1 MFNTWAVVIL
11 YSSMLLI
18 IAVCVC
24 LTLYTLRPVGVEG
37 FSDDKSSIE
46 FNSCKLLRRY
56 IKMGKKEALERAI
69 LNVQSVI
76 TGWQMRS
83 IWEPAIHQTGAYV
96 LNIFF
101 HTWSSVLWWG
111 KFIIICTACNKRLF
125 TTICWL
131 KTQSSYCDA
140 PIPPC
145 QDFPSWSEVLN
156 RSQQNEKQ
164 INILPPYINKI

>member
-1 MFNTWAVVIL
+1 MFNTSAVVIL

-18 IAVCVC
+18 IAVCVW

-101 HTWSSVLWWG
+101 HTWSTLVRKIHHHMHCMQQKVVYNYLLTKNTELILWCPYPTLPR
-111 KFIIICTACNKRLF
+111 FSIMV
-125 TTICWL
+125 
-131 KTQSSYCDA
+131 
-140 PIPPC
+140 
-145 QDFPSWSEVLN
+145 WSF
-156 RSQQNEKQ
+156 K
-164 INILPPYINKI
+164 

>member
-1 MFNTWAVVIL
+1 MFNTSAVVIL

-101 HTWSSVLWWG
+101 HTWSTLVR
-111 KFIIICTACNKRLF
+111 KIHHHICTACNKRLF

-164 INILPPYINKI
+164 IYPSPIY

>member
-1 MFNTWAVVIL
+1 MFNTSAVVIL

-76 TGWQMRS
+76 TG
-83 IWEPAIHQTGAYV
+83 
-96 LNIFF
+96 
-101 HTWSSVLWWG
+101 
-111 KFIIICTACNKRLF
+111 
-125 TTICWL
+125 
-131 KTQSSYCDA
+131 
-140 PIPPC
+140 
-145 QDFPSWSEVLN
+145 
-156 RSQQNEKQ
+156 
-164 INILPPYINKI
+164 

>member
-83 IWEPAIHQTGAYV
+83 ILGAS
-96 LNIFF
+96 N
-101 HTWSSVLWWG
+101 TSNRC
-111 KFIIICTACNKRLF
+111 ICTQHFFSHMEYSGEENS
-125 TTICWL
+125 
-131 KTQSSYCDA
+131 SSYALHATKGCLQLFVD
-140 PIPPC
+140 
-145 QDFPSWSEVLN
+145 
-156 RSQQNEKQ
+156 
-164 INILPPYINKI
+164 

>member
-1 MFNTWAVVIL
+1 MFNTSAVVIL

-101 HTWSSVLWWG
+101 QYSSEENSSSLHATKGCLQLFVDYKHRAHIVMPLHHSAKILHHG
-111 KFIIICTACNKRLF
+111 LKF
-125 TTICWL
+125 
-131 KTQSSYCDA
+131 
-140 PIPPC
+140 
-145 QDFPSWSEVLN
+145 
-156 RSQQNEKQ
+156 
-164 INILPPYINKI
+164 